1 MEMFKG
7 DISRPANRFPFIK
20 VHNRYVPVTFALYK
34 ALVELEEGLDPASL
48 PQEVF
53 ALFDEV
59 KSVTAG
65 QIARDKNFVDGNVD
79 LTIGQDT
86 YTLKVGK
93 TIRFRG

>member
-1 MEMFKG
+1 M
-7 DISRPANRFPFIK
+7 
-20 VHNRYVPVTFALYK
+20 
-34 ALVELEEGLDPASL
+34 ELEEGLDPASL

-79 LTIGQDT
+79 LTIGQET

>member
-1 MEMFKG
+1 MFRG
-7 DISRPANRFPFIK
+7 DIHRPANRFPFMK
-20 VHNRYVPVTFALYK
+20 VHHRYIPVTFALYK

-48 PQEVF
+48 PREVF

-79 LTIGQDT
+79 LIIGREIFP
-86 YTLKVGK
+86 LKVGNI
-93 TIRFRG
+93 IRFKG

>member
-1 MEMFKG
+1 M
-7 DISRPANRFPFIK
+7 
-20 VHNRYVPVTFALYK
+20 
-34 ALVELEEGLDPASL
+34 ELEEGLDPASL
-48 PQEVF
+48 PLEVF

-79 LTIGQDT
+79 LTIGQEI